1 MVFKIELFFQDPVD
15 LLFDNFKIN
24 TTFIL
29 ILLKKKCVLKV
40 AMSLIIQLSID
51 FQFYDFHMTLF
62 TDTFRILM
70 SF

>member
-51 FQFYDFHMTLF
+51 FQFYDFHMRLF

>member
-40 AMSLIIQLSID
+40 AMSLIIFSG
-51 FQFYDFHMTLF
+51 FQ
-62 TDTFRILM
+62 
-70 SF
+70 